1 MMDYITKLLESEDCN
16 AILVVVDR
24 LTKYAHFIATVEEM
38 DAEGLAQE
46 LMENV
51 FKHHGI
57 PEIIIS
63 DRGVTF
69 ASKLWKS
76 MMDLMGGQQRLSTA
90 YHPQTN
96 GQTERTNQTLEQYIR
111 HYVNHDQ
118 DNWANLLPMAQM
130 AYNTSKH
137 STTGVTPYFANY
149 GREMRLP
156 GQPRFEQPVN
166 PTAEQKVQEMN
177 ALYFFL
183 KTEIINQNKLT
194 TNYFNEKHL
203 KGPDFKKGGKV
214 YLSTKNIQ
222 TTRPAKKFDHLRIG
236 PFEIEE
242 KISKVN
248 FRLKLLKTIRIHPV
262 FHISLLEPAP
272 QNARTQEEI
281 TLEDE
286 TYEVEKIVAERQ
298 TEGGTLYLVK

>member
-1 MMDYITKLLESEDCN
+1 
-16 AILVVVDR
+16 
-24 LTKYAHFIATVEEM
+24 
-38 DAEGLAQE
+38 
-46 LMENV
+46 
-51 FKHHGI
+51 
-57 PEIIIS
+57 
-63 DRGVTF
+63 
-69 ASKLWKS
+69 

-166 PTAEQKVQEMN
+166 PTAEQK
-177 ALYFFL
+177 
-183 KTEIINQNKLT
+183 
-194 TNYFNEKHL
+194 
-203 KGPDFKKGGKV
+203 GPDFKKGGKV

-242 KISKVN
+242 KISEVN
-248 FRLKLLKTIRIHPV
+248 FRLKLPKTMRIHPV
-262 FHISLLEPAP
+262 FYISLLEPAP
-272 QNARTQEEI
+272 QNARI
-281 TLEDE
+281 
-286 TYEVEKIVAERQ
+286 
-298 TEGGTLYLVK
+298 